1 MSITSYFNKYN
12 TKLKTAMISA
22 IGIGSILIIYAFYS
36 VFFKS
41 NEKSNN
47 YKNNLLNLTSY
58 YAEYNLTVNSN
69 KTKNM
74 YSIKE
79 WYKKSEEEKFKFEY
93 NDFLNS
99 KFNIIINGDKYL
111 IKNMNQIAKYV
122 SIRDK
127 ENGINIY
134 SLSTYINIINSSAF
148 EILKEETEVTY
159 KYTINMSKIINES
172 EAQKFKDILE
182 NEIKIDKVELL
193 TTINRPIKLS
203 IFSNNTERIIIDYTN
218 FIINEMINDDVFE
231 V

>member
-1 MSITSYFNKYN
+1 
-12 TKLKTAMISA
+12 
-22 IGIGSILIIYAFYS
+22 
-36 VFFKS
+36 
-41 NEKSNN
+41 
-47 YKNNLLNLTSY
+47 
-58 YAEYNLTVNSN
+58 
-69 KTKNM
+69 
-74 YSIKE
+74 
-79 WYKKSEEEKFKFEY
+79 
-93 NDFLNS
+93 
-99 KFNIIINGDKYL
+99 
-111 IKNMNQIAKYV
+111 MNQIAKYV